1 MRDLSRAEGRFLG
14 LPGARR
20 PRSDAEAQPIEQ
32 VLVSFQARAFLTEGL
47 YASGAYRGGALF
59 GFHSEGDLSVQFAT
73 PAGYACGDLGL
84 RQQPL
89 VLDERFILGWS
100 GALEATY
107 PGKMSWVGN
116 WLMYPDSQLAPLE
129 RDLEWLHEGLG
140 TDLFNE
146 DHVLLTVGWD
156 LGVLSARAL
165 GYHRQTRQPL
175 TFTHDLAGEE

>member
-1 MRDLSRAEGRFLG
+1 MRDLSRAQARFLG

-32 VLVSFQARAFLTEGL
+32 VTLSFQAKDSLTEGL
-47 YASGAYRGGALF
+47 YASGAYRGGPLF
-59 GFHSEGDLSVQFAT
+59 GFRSEGDLSIQFAA
-73 PAGYACGDLGL
+73 PAGYVGDDPVL

-89 VLDERFILGWS
+89 VLHGPFVLGWS
-100 GALEATY
+100 GALEAAY
-107 PGKMSWVGN
+107 PGKLSWVGN

-129 RDLEWLHEGLG
+129 RDLEWLHEGLD

-146 DHVLLTVGWD
+146 EHVLLTVGWD

-165 GYHRQTRQPL
+165 GYNRQTRQPL
-175 TFTHDLAGEE
+175 IFPHDLAGEE